1 MLRNDLQLVIIGDIM
16 LDEWVNHK
24 YIKKSPETGV
34 PVVEFASRV
43 VSPGGAA
50 NSARIATA
58 IWGKTPI
65 LLGSIGG
72 DEIGLELQKLIA
84 QLDLNVHYFPQD
96 PLKTTL
102 KRRVR
107 IDGQEVCRI
116 DSDVNCPINADT
128 ETAILAYLKNIPE
141 LGIILLS
148 DYNKGF
154 LTPKLI
160 QQIIQFARQSN
171 IPIIVDP
178 AMTRIRLFAGA
189 NIIKPNKAAFD
200 DFCLE
205 SDSGEATA
213 ICDYLVV
220 TNGEK
225 GVDLITNQ
233 MVEHFDAATVS
244 GEIDVT
250 GAGDAFAV
258 GLSYTFSQGFS
269 IKEAVSFAIQLS
281 AQQVTSIRNELLQ
294 VKNLGISTK
303 RSN

>member
-1 MLRNDLQLVIIGDIM
+1 MLRNDLQIVVIGDLM

-24 YIKKSPETGV
+24 YIKNSPETGV
-34 PVVEFASRV
+34 PVVEVASRV

-50 NSARIATA
+50 NSARIASA
-58 IWGKTPI
+58 IWEKTPI
-65 LLGSIGG
+65 LLGAIGE

-84 QLDLNVHYFPQD
+84 QLDLKVYYFPQD
-96 PLKTTL
+96 PLRTTL

-116 DSDVNCPINADT
+116 DSDVNFPINADT
-128 ETAILAYLKNIPE
+128 ETAILTCLKNIPE

-154 LTPKLI
+154 LTPELI
-160 QQIIQFARQSN
+160 QQIIEYARKSN
-171 IPIIVDP
+171 IPVIVDP
-178 AMTRIRLFAGA
+178 AMTRIKLFAGA
-189 NIIKPNKAAFD
+189 NVIKPNKAAYD
-200 DFCLE
+200 DFCLAN
-205 SDSGEATA
+205 DRGEATA

-220 TNGEK
+220 TNGEQ

-233 MVEHFDAATVS
+233 TIDHFDAAKIA

-258 GLSYTFSQGFS
+258 GLSYMFSQGFS
-269 IKEAVSFAIQLS
+269 IKETITFAIQLS

-294 VKNLGISTK
+294 VKNLGISAK
-303 RSN
+303 NSN